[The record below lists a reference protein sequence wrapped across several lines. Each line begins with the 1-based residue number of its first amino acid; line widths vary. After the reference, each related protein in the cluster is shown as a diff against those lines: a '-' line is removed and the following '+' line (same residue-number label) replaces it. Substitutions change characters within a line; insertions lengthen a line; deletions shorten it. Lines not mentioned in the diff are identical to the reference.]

1 MTQDALIIMIKNP
14 VKGKVKTRLAADI
27 GDDAALAIYMQLL
40 EHTKQV
46 TEMIPQDK
54 FLFYDH
60 VVERNDMFPNS
71 TYKKYTQCSGNL
83 GVRMDYAFSI
93 PFKNEYKKVVM
104 IGSDCY
110 ALTQEH
116 LAKAFEALDHH
127 DFVIGPAHDGG
138 YYLIGMKK
146 WNRWVL
152 ENKSWSEHKLFQE
165 TQADILSR
173 NGTLHLLEPLSDIDE
188 LKDIQAISLFK
199 SLIQA

>member
-1 MTQDALIIMIKNP
+1 
-14 VKGKVKTRLAADI
+14 
-27 GDDAALAIYMQLL
+27 
-40 EHTKQV
+40 
-46 TEMIPQDK
+46 MIPQDK

-60 VVERNDMFPNS
+60 VVERNDIFPNS
-71 TYKKYTQCSGNL
+71 TYKKYTQCNGDL

-110 ALTQEH
+110 ALTAEH

-146 WNRWVL
+146 WNRWIL
-152 ENKSWSEHKLFQE
+152 ENKSWSQHK
-165 TQADILSR
+165 I
-173 NGTLHLLEPLSDIDE
+173 
-188 LKDIQAISLFK
+188 
-199 SLIQA
+199 